1 MSSKSLTSF
10 NRNNKITN
18 TKLTAS
24 ASANLSKS
32 SCNLNYYEN
41 STNPDDE
48 DEISLNDRVK
58 LSNSAY
64 NLTTLAPESE
74 GIYEQV
80 PSKLVNFR
88 IDKKNLQLGSKSSP
102 TFSSSPPVDD
112 QNEMGIAA
120 RKALKSMLSTN
131 SENSAYMYSVF
142 EQIGVCKNLMN
153 TDYSSGK

>member
-1 MSSKSLTSF
+1 M
-10 NRNNKITN
+10 
-18 TKLTAS
+18 
-24 ASANLSKS
+24 
-32 SCNLNYYEN
+32 
-41 STNPDDE
+41 
-48 DEISLNDRVK
+48 
-58 LSNSAY
+58 
-64 NLTTLAPESE
+64 TTLAPESE

-153 TDYSSGK
+153 TDYSSGKWYEMN